1 MKAAQMV
8 EQRKPLVVREV
19 PDPQPGPQDAVLR
32 VEACGIC
39 RSDWHAWMGDWTWIG
54 FRPQLPL
61 TLGHELAGVVVEV
74 GSEVRRTKVGERVTV
89 PFHLGCSY
97 CSYCLSGRPNL
108 CDNLQMVG
116 FSFDG
121 GYAQYVRIP
130 NADFNLIRLPEAVD
144 FVTAAALGCRY
155 MTAYHAVLY
164 RGRARAGEWVAVHG
178 VGGVGLSAVQI
189 ANAAG
194 ARVVAVDVDEEKL
207 ARARQEGAVA
217 TVNARQQNVPEAIR
231 EITGGGAHL
240 SVDALGIRE
249 TIQNSIFS
257 LRKGGRHVQVGLTTQ
272 AEQGMVALPT
282 DMMVGMELEFYGS
295 VGNPHPQ
302 YAGLLGLV
310 EQGKLNPRSLVGRT
324 VSLEEVNE
332 VLQSMT
338 EFRTLGFTVITR
350 FQ

>member
-8 EQRKPLVVREV
+8 EHRKPLVVREI
-19 PDPQPGPQDAVLR
+19 PDPQPGPHDAVLR

-54 FRPQLPL
+54 FTPQLPL

-74 GSEVRRTKVGERVTV
+74 GKEVGVTRVGDRVTV
-89 PFHLGCSY
+89 PFHLGCGR
-97 CSYCLSGRPNL
+97 CSYCVRGRPNL
-108 CDNLQMVG
+108 CDSLQMVG

-130 NADFNLIRLPEAVD
+130 QADFNLIRLPEAVD
-144 FVTAAALGCRY
+144 SVSAAALGCRY
-155 MTAYHAVLY
+155 MTAYHAVVH
-164 RGRARAGEWVAVHG
+164 RGRAMPGEWVAVHG

-189 ANAAG
+189 ASAVG
-194 ARVVAVDVDEEKL
+194 ARVVAVDVDDEKL
-207 ARARQEGAVA
+207 ARAREQGAAA
-217 TVNARQQNVPEAIR
+217 TVNAKRDKVPDAVK
-231 EITGGGAHL
+231 EITGGGAHV
-240 SVDALGIRE
+240 SVDGLGIQA
-249 TIQNSIFS
+249 TIQNSIFC

-295 VGNPHPQ
+295 LGNPHPQ
-302 YAGLLGLV
+302 YAGLLALV
-310 EQGKLNPRSLVGRT
+310 EQGKLRPKDLVGRT

-332 VLQSMT
+332 VLQAMT
-338 EFRTLGFTVITR
+338 EFRTVGFTVITR
-350 FQ
+350 FH